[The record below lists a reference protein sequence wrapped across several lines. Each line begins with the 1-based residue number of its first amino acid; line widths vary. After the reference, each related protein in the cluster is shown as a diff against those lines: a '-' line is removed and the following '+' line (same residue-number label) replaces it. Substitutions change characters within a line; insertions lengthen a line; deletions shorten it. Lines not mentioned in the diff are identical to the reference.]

1 MSNTNFEAL
10 KAMLADPER
19 KRARIKVAC
28 INWSHKDVPHATS
41 YVQVGASAYF
51 IDYHATWDD
60 AMERAGRLART
71 NRPGGTS

>member
-1 MSNTNFEAL
+1 MTTSEVL
-10 KAMLADPER
+10 KAMLADPDR

-28 INWSHKDVPHATS
+28 INWTHQDAPHATS
-41 YVQVGASAYF
+41 YVEVGGGAYF

-71 NRPGGTS
+71 NQGETA